1 MQTVSELY
9 PVLWRTGRH
18 KKEHRAIIDGVVYGE
33 SVIIGVPQTF
43 HSLFGKNGPAV
54 GECNAAQLELQVR
67 PLCDIPRMAEIKL
80 QTRLA
85 CAKYAASAVAFM
97 KPLAD
102 SCSVVTPDGQTY
114 YFTLNYWASIEYGSL
129 VHYATLYWSVSEGLT
144 GVVGGAYQVDAA
156 GTQRTWEEAITF
168 TQTPPAGEVTSFNSL
183 KQWFE
188 DGWEYSE
195 WIPKGTFYIDTRKLD
210 TETGVLTINGYDAM
224 LKGDNEFLQEGD
236 TGEWP
241 RASSVIV
248 GEICELMGVELD
260 ERTELDDEIKVPY
273 PNDWTAREILSM
285 VGTAH
290 CGNWTITDAGKLRL
304 VPLWSIPEATHY
316 LVDQYGDPITLGG
329 VRILV

>member
-1 MQTVSELY
+1 MQTVSDLHVKLFRSIRHRKEIRMEVAGITFGMDRILSLSTAGGLY
-9 PVLWRTGRH
+9 ASPR
-18 KKEHRAIIDGVVYGE
+18 
-33 SVIIGVPQTF
+33 
-43 HSLFGKNGPAV
+43 V
-54 GECNAAQLELQVR
+54 GGTVSRQIEAAFIPGDVA
-67 PLCDIPRMAEIKL
+67 IPRMAEIKL

-114 YFTLNYWASIEYGSL
+114 YFTLNYWSSIQYGSL
-129 VHYATLYWSVSEGLT
+129 IHYATLYWSVSGGLT

-156 GTQRTWEEAITF
+156 GTQQKWEEAITF
-168 TQTPPAGEVTSFNSL
+168 TQTPPAGEVTSFNAL

-224 LKGDNEFLQEGD
+224 LKSEVQFLQDGD